1 MISETNLGGSF
12 LIDRFPVNAL
22 VLVSVE
28 NNFSEAGKM
37 MFIRDEIAAKILS
50 CCLNLTQSENTFVET
65 NLRSKEC
72 LRRI

>member
-1 MISETNLGGSF
+1 
-12 LIDRFPVNAL
+12 
-22 VLVSVE
+22 
-28 NNFSEAGKM
+28 M